1 MVGDAGEWRSCYWNA
16 ELRVL
21 LVVDVEDFKMA
32 GPRSAIAKCW
42 TLLRSGEDGIEMDE
56 PNQVVDSIHQVD
68 LDRSKIS
75 RVLWFTTGF
84 IVMTIGLIGIIVPVL
99 PTTPLMILAAAC
111 FAKSSQRF
119 YDWIINNKMFGQ
131 HVKNYREGNGI
142 PKKSK
147 PIILVTMWTFVLFAV
162 LIAIPD
168 SAPPVSKIATLVL
181 AVIGTIFILRIP
193 NLSQDDS

>member
-1 MVGDAGEWRSCYWNA
+1 MGQTTPDEDA
-16 ELRVL
+16 
-21 LVVDVEDFKMA
+21 
-32 GPRSAIAKCW
+32 
-42 TLLRSGEDGIEMDE
+42 
-56 PNQVVDSIHQVD
+56 IHQVD
-68 LDRSKIS
+68 LNRSKLS
-75 RVLWFTTGF
+75 RFFWFTIGF
-84 IVMTIGLIGIIVPVL
+84 FVMSIGLIGIVVPGL

-119 YDWIINNKMFGQ
+119 YDWIINNRMFGH
-131 HVKNYREGNGI
+131 HVKNYREGKGI

-147 PIILVTMWTFVLFAV
+147 PIILGTLWTFVLFAV

-168 SAPPVSKIATLVL
+168 SAPPISKIATLVL